1 MRYASSFTFSPKTIR
16 NTNIYPYN
24 VFNPKA
30 GQTIP
35 LDRVTMLYG
44 DNGSGKSTI
53 LSIIAH
59 TLGII
64 GAERPK
70 TFGTRDFFTEYVNEC
85 GIGRDFGNDDLCRVI
100 PKASRLIKS
109 EDILYEIKKVQQE
122 AVLMEGHVYDRMKFG
137 MTRAEAVAYKS
148 GSEMGRQLE
157 RIAFAQE
164 KYSNGETALQVF
176 EDHIQT
182 AGLFL
187 LDEPEVS
194 LSPGNQLRVAKM
206 IEEAARFHAAQFV
219 ISTHSPFVLGSL
231 DGTILDLN
239 CAEILPRA
247 WHELENVRAYARFFL
262 ERRNEFGAGFP

>member
-1 MRYASSFTFSPKTIR
+1 MSSFTFSPKTIR
-16 NTNIYPYN
+16 NTNVYPYN

-35 LDRVTMLYG
+35 LSRVTMLYG

-53 LSIIAH
+53 LNIIAY

-70 TFGTRDFFTEYVNEC
+70 TFGTRDFFAEYVNEC
-85 GIGRDFGNDDLCRVI
+85 GIGRDFEDDDLCQVI

-109 EDILYEIKKVQQE
+109 EDILYEVKKVQQE
-122 AVLMEGHVYDRMKFG
+122 AVLMEGHVYDRIKFG
-137 MTRAEAVAYKS
+137 MTKEEAAAYRAGGEN
-148 GSEMGRQLE
+148 GELGRQLE
-157 RIAFAQE
+157 RIVFAQE
-164 KYSNGETALQVF
+164 KYSNGETALHVF
-176 EDHIQT
+176 EDHIRR

-206 IEEAARFHAAQFV
+206 IEEAARFHAAQFI

-239 CAEILPRA
+239 CAEIIPRA

-262 ERRNEFGAGFP
+262 DRRSEFAV